1 MEKEIKLG
9 ILINSEG
16 PLLSIKALETGDLFL
31 EAYSLK
37 YQGDLSFKP
46 KFKDF
51 IAFIES
57 KITLSELIELSR
69 SIMFSFNVGVEMKKI
84 PLKDVIDSLPYIDS
98 YYNEIPE
105 SLK

>member
-51 IAFIES
+51 IAYVES
-57 KITLSELIELSR
+57 KITLRELIFLSENP
-69 SIMFSFNVGVEMKKI
+69 IFNFNPHVKMVRI
-84 PLKDVIDSLPYIDS
+84 PLEEIFDSLPFIDQLFT
-98 YYNEIPE
+98 EVPE
-105 SLK
+105 NLK